1 MCQTTHFKALAFHD
15 PAQALEILDPDKT
28 RSRGFY
34 IPDNATPKLREIRAA
49 KKQIEEQLHHAQTDA
64 EKEELRSRRTRVCA
78 EEDSEETKVRR
89 SMGQALA
96 PLAGDLL
103 EDADTAGRLDFIIQK
118 ALFAVR
124 YGGVR
129 PEITETELELTD
141 MINPEL
147 CDLLE
152 QKGRSFVPVSSGWS
166 RGPPSSPAPTWAVS
180 PW

>member
-1 MCQTTHFKALAFHD
+1 M
-15 PAQALEILDPDKT
+15 
-28 RSRGFY
+28 
-34 IPDNATPKLREIRAA
+34 
-49 KKQIEEQLHHAQTDA
+49 
-64 EKEELRSRRTRVCA
+64 
-78 EEDSEETKVRR
+78 RR

-152 QKGRSFVPVSSGWS
+152 QKGRSFVPVSDPAGAGATVITGANMGGKSVVMKPWPERAAFAGGLSGL
-166 RGPPSSPAPTWAVS
+166 RQGGPDAAVLQREDAL
-180 PW
+180 